1 MANIKYC
8 ESIDNY
14 RFSDYIA
21 EYFNTLSSLLF
32 ICIGLYGLCKRD
44 LTFKYYFSEMA
55 IIVVGIGSVIFHGN
69 QSYLGEVLDEA
80 SMLLLVYSYF
90 LHTVDSVMIYVLS
103 FMLLW
108 TVSVLYFYYNW
119 YSLFVICFATG
130 ALMPYIRNHKLFN
143 CRIMLLT
150 LLVGSVPWIVEQ
162 YYYKNNM
169 CPGQLYMISYYYHS
183 IWHIL
188 SAITHRLYLDGLY
201 NYNYHKI
208 K

>member
-14 RFSDYIA
+14 KFSDYIA
-21 EYFNTLSSLLF
+21 EYFNTMSSLIF
-32 ICIGLYGLCKRD
+32 IFIGLYGLCKKD
-44 LTFKYYFSEMA
+44 LTFKYYFSEII
-55 IIVVGIGSVIFHGN
+55 IIVVGVGSAIFHGN

-90 LHTVDSVMIYVLS
+90 LHTVDSVRIYILS
-103 FMLLW
+103 FIFLC
-108 TVSVLYFYYNW
+108 VVAILYFYYNF
-119 YSLFVICFATG
+119 YSLFLICFGIG
-130 ALMPYIRNHKLFN
+130 ALMPYICNHKLFN
-143 CRIMLLT
+143 CVPMLST
-150 LLVGSVPWIVEQ
+150 LLIGSVPWIIEQ

-169 CPGQLYMISYYYHS
+169 CPAELYMISYYYHS

-188 SAITHRLYLDGLY
+188 SGLTHRLHLDGLY
-201 NYNYHKI
+201 NYNQKI